1 MSNKENYQKTLQE
14 IGEST
19 ENKDIYNDV
28 QPKSLGTVNMT
39 NFATGDVEEAKRVND
54 KFGFISLKMEDLPSM
69 GKFYPINSSI
79 SIRAARVEEIK
90 DFSIIDDTNIIDM
103 DEKLSAL
110 LLNCVIFSKPNQ
122 KLSYKDLLEEDKL
135 YIILSIREL
144 TFKNGESK
152 MLSKVSCKKCNT
164 ENEIELRTDFLQK
177 FNLDETIEKYYSDE
191 YRCYIVQTK
200 TYGDIPLF
208 PPKIGV
214 MKVIQDYIVKSSQEG
229 HKWDKSFMQLLPYL
243 IGDWRNFDEKQIRDY
258 NIDFVGWDTKKYS
271 IILKMAQKIK
281 VGLQENMK
289 APCKTCNHGLETPIT
304 FFLSSLKDLFIISD
318 FSDELL

>member
-152 MLSKVSCKKCNT
+152 MLSKVSCKK
-164 ENEIELRTDFLQK
+164 
-177 FNLDETIEKYYSDE
+177 
-191 YRCYIVQTK
+191 
-200 TYGDIPLF
+200 
-208 PPKIGV
+208 
-214 MKVIQDYIVKSSQEG
+214 
-229 HKWDKSFMQLLPYL
+229 LP
-243 IGDWRNFDEKQIRDY
+243 
-258 NIDFVGWDTKKYS
+258 
-271 IILKMAQKIK
+271 
-281 VGLQENMK
+281 
-289 APCKTCNHGLETPIT
+289 
-304 FFLSSLKDLFIISD
+304 
-318 FSDELL
+318 